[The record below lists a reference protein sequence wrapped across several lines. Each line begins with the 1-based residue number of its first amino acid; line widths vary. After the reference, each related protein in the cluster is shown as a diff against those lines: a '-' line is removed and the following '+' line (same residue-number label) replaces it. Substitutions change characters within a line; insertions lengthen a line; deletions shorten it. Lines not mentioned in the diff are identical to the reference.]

1 MSGVEIRVRS
11 DSRQAR
17 RDLSQLE
24 NSVKNIETRT
34 ARATSAFRKMALGIG
49 AALAGGAVVKGVNR
63 ASDSLVNLEN
73 RIALVTGRGKALD
86 KTMNDLFKIAKRTRG
101 DIGGSAETFNRF
113 GIALKGSG
121 KSAEEILRA
130 VESVNK
136 AVAISGS
143 GAESAR
149 AALFQLG
156 QGLASGQLRGQEL
169 NSVLEQAPRLAG
181 AIADELGKP
190 LGSLRKLAEQ
200 GEITTDVVFNALI
213 NQAGKL
219 SEEFETMEGTSEQAF
234 SVMKDQIGR
243 VVGEIS
249 AALNITGSFTD
260 KFNAISD
267 SLEKNRVSI
276 VSGVVGSI
284 QSIGSVFTGISDS
297 IKGIVSIL
305 ATAVVYI
312 KDLATFGNKIDINFA
327 KPELLEKASKS
338 MANIVGFLRDAKGD
352 TRFVTKAMD
361 GMSKSIIK
369 AFDTLK
375 DFKSTSLEKIV
386 NLSKLAS
393 DNLKDLYQ
401 EGKKFAALKYLQLR
415 GGDGAI
421 RDYITYVKI
430 LRAQRDAEKSAERLF
445 KNTADFATKYLSKAW
460 KSIKTFLNLI
470 ERKFYWVYDEVIQN
484 SWWTD
489 TMEQTYYLAE
499 KWLGKA
505 SDSVSRFG
513 DKVNEKFRGVF
524 ASFKSGSEAFRSS
537 FTLDDIKIKFS
548 DARASFSDLAKG
560 ASVALSQGLKTSF
573 DTLGAISPVLSAT
586 FGAALVAGV
595 TKFLSPALFKKTF
608 ARIGPLAVVGLLAG
622 LASGIS
628 KQIVDSGIFNQLGAN
643 LGTTL
648 ALGFDAFLDLIPAA
662 TDAMIQSFNSLGKAF
677 GKQLEGSLIG
687 LPAKLLSFVPG
698 GGLLT
703 TLLYGSVVA
712 AVFFKGIRTAMFS
725 MLASVVKSSKLL
737 TRGKGVLSMLMF
749 GSKGSLAIIGATTAA
764 SVALLGDVVG
774 TELSATLGLMAGLM
788 TSSLLLSTRQLS
800 YLSTVFGALRTTITG
815 GSKAILAGST
825 AAFKGM
831 NIAGLFTFRNLRTQS
846 TLTTGLISTQFATM
860 GTKVK
865 TAISFLST
873 GRGRILGIG
882 LAALGATAALT
893 GAANAATDLGDATSG
908 GIFSADNLF
917 YGLTVASIL
926 PIIWKPLKKVAG
938 IVGRRLGLGIAFGA
952 LKGLGAALIAGITA
966 IFSPFVLAFAAVA
979 ATATLGYIAIFGTEG
994 SFMSMVTKTL
1004 TKVKRAFGL
1013 TFDNDLR
1020 VGIDTKRE
1028 ARGLRNRTTGG
1039 LDKAVVDQLQR
1050 IDFGGLSQKSA
1061 FKITD
1066 SVKTVSELTEKA
1078 NSERLRFGK
1087 VSAETAQK
1095 LQAAQEETT
1104 RAVRE
1109 GAKNVP
1115 DSAES
1120 VETGLSGVARNLAV
1134 GIESTGFFSNLTA
1147 DFKIFFERS
1156 GNNVKRFFGKAT
1168 TDLDRRLELS
1178 QAVAESDLNDPEE
1191 FKKIIEQFMLA
1202 NGSFD
1207 NAALPQSI
1215 QGNQQVLD
1223 KLQSIALGQE
1233 TPSDQLV
1240 QALLRAIDEGRQAD
1254 KSILGSILIATG
1266 ALEKLGITSL
1276 TANQKAIQNAI
1287 TAGADE
1293 GRQQRIIA
1301 NVKELDNVVNALSK
1315 AGTNVADSF
1324 ALINKFER
1332 KAISDLVERAK
1343 LERTLI
1349 DEAKAEQF
1357 QAENESEEI
1366 AADLKL
1372 FNANTELANVEF
1384 LLQRAIADA
1393 IKTGIDKTNFQT
1405 LTNILNDAGIDEAV
1419 AEQIAKGLAIASDDT
1434 NLTSFDRN
1442 LFGRGLEKLNFGSA
1456 LGNREGG
1463 ASTSLKPETINTA
1476 LLNLQQQKK
1485 ILEELTASQ
1494 DNLSEK
1500 ETKRFIQTKDNI
1512 KKLTKEVEL
1521 YASFIDGLEV
1531 TDSELPNLLS
1541 TVASISDIDNLDL
1554 DKFFKIEPDTQK
1566 QVALMASQIE
1576 LLKNTNPGDLNLL
1589 GLGDFGADVGGRE
1602 KLIAELEQG
1611 IDNVLGKFGDTI
1623 RTGFLSDFEEI
1634 AQETGLSFNEISA
1647 LGVKANTKIRNSIE
1661 TIAKAQKA
1669 LNKLSVGDTSER
1681 AEQLRLIKEA
1691 EASINRQLMGGT
1703 ISSVRTGLE
1712 RQGVDAGLA
1721 TESPEAMGIGLNIAK
1736 LQRELGTINADD
1748 IKQRDIILGQIKQQE
1763 RLLDGITD
1771 KAKSSADGIRD
1782 SFKGSLSGL
1791 LTGEIVSLE
1800 DAFTPLL
1807 DSLSM
1812 GIIDTVV
1819 DSFTEAMFQTAGLD
1833 SMFEDLFGSMFK
1845 FGENNGDEA
1854 GGFLSG
1860 LFGGKKDKDV
1870 KEGSK
1875 KAAEPFGGVFNDFLG
1890 GLGDKFSGI
1899 TESFGGIFSGLT
1911 GSLGGLFEGLGGTFS
1926 SLLGSLGGLF
1936 GGGGGGGSDLLGTA
1950 LSLGSSFLGIPGFSQ
1965 GGTVRSTP
1973 FSQVGKDSV
1982 PAMLMPGE
1990 VVMSKNAVRNDS
2002 LNNTSSQQSFSIN
2015 VQGDVSTQTRK
2026 EIVKMMPQIA
2036 GGVNAQ
2042 NKENNFRG

>member
-34 ARATSAFRKMALGIG
+34 ARATSAFRKMAIGIG

-327 KPELLEKASKS
+327 KPELLERASKS

-386 NLSKLAS
+386 KLSKLAS
-393 DNLKDLYQ
+393 DNLKDLYK

-415 GGDGAI
+415 GGNGAI
-421 RDYITYVKI
+421 DDYVMYVKI
-430 LRAQRDAEKSAERLF
+430 LRAQRKAEESAGKLF
-445 KNTADFATKYLSKAW
+445 KNTADLATKYLSKAW

-513 DKVNEKFRGVF
+513 DKVSEKFRGVF

-560 ASVALSQGLKTSF
+560 ASVALSQGLKNSF

-608 ARIGPLAVVGLLAG
+608 ARIGPLAIVGLLAG

-628 KQIVDSGIFNQLGAN
+628 KQVVDSGIFNQLGAN

-648 ALGFDAFLDLIPAA
+648 AIGFDAFLDLIPAA
-662 TDAMIQSFNSLGKAF
+662 TDAMIQSLNSLGKAF
-677 GKQLEGSLIG
+677 GKQLEGSILG
-687 LPAKLLSFVPG
+687 LPAKILSFLPG

-703 TLLYGSVVA
+703 TILYGGIVA
-712 AVFFKGIRTAMFS
+712 AVFFKGIRTAMFKMVGS
-725 MLASVVKSSKLL
+725 IVASSKVL

-774 TELSATLGLMAGLM
+774 TELSATLGLMAGM
-788 TSSLLLSTRQLS
+788 MGSSLLLSTRQLS
-800 YLSTVFGALRTTITG
+800 YLSTVFGTLRTTIV
-815 GSKAILAGST
+815 AGSVQIMAGAT
-825 AAFKGM
+825 AAFKAI

-846 TLTTGLISTQFATM
+846 TLTTGLISTQFTAM
-860 GTKVK
+860 GAK
-865 TAISFLST
+865 ASMALSFLT
-873 GRGRILGIG
+873 KGKGKILGIG
-882 LAALGATAALT
+882 LAALGATALLS
-893 GAANAATDLGDATSG
+893 GAANAATDLGEATSG
-908 GIFSADNLF
+908 GILSADNLF

-938 IVGRRLGLGIAFGA
+938 IVGKRLGLGIAFGA

-1028 ARGLRNRTTGG
+1028 ARGLRNRSVGG
-1039 LDKAVVDQLQR
+1039 LDKQVVDQLQR
-1050 IDFGGLSQKSA
+1050 IDFGGLSQKGA
-1061 FKITD
+1061 FKISK
-1066 SVKTVSELTEKA
+1066 SVTEVSKLTEKA

-1087 VSAETAQK
+1087 VSAETAKK

-1168 TDLDRRLELS
+1168 TDLERRLELS
-1178 QAVAESDLNDPEE
+1178 TAVKEADLNDPEE

-1254 KSILGSILIATG
+1254 KSIIGSILVATG

-1287 TAGADE
+1287 TAGNDE
-1293 GRQQRIIA
+1293 GRQQQIIA
-1301 NVKELDNVVNALSK
+1301 NVKELDNVLNAISQ
-1315 AGTNVADSF
+1315 AGGNVADSF
-1324 ALINKFER
+1324 SLINQFER
-1332 KAISDLVERAK
+1332 KFISDLIERQKVEQQ
-1343 LERTLI
+1343 LL
-1349 DEAKAEQF
+1349 AESKVDKF
-1357 QAENESEEI
+1357 QAENKDERR
-1366 AADLKL
+1366 AADKKG
-1372 FNANTELANVEF
+1372 ADASAELTRINLE
-1384 LLQRAIADA
+1384 LERAIEDS
-1393 IKTGIDKTNFQT
+1393 IQTGINDTNFKN
-1405 LTNILNDAGIDEAV
+1405 LLDILEDAGIDEVV
-1419 AEQIAKGLAIASDDT
+1419 ADQIAKGLAIAGDGS
-1434 NLTSFDRN
+1434 NFTSFDRN
-1442 LFGRGLEKLNFGSA
+1442 LFGNGLEKLNFGA
-1456 LGNREGG
+1456 MIGNREGG
-1463 ASTSLKPETINTA
+1463 ASTSVNPDDINLA
-1476 LLNLQQQKK
+1476 LLGLKQEKK
-1485 ILEELTASQ
+1485 ILEELESAQ
-1494 DNLSEK
+1494 GQLSET
-1500 ETKRFIQTKDNI
+1500 ETNRYIKTKDNI
-1512 KKLTKEVEL
+1512 KKLTKDVEL
-1521 YASFIDGLEV
+1521 YASFIDAAEV

-1541 TVASISDIDNLDL
+1541 SVASLSDIDNLDL
-1554 DKFFKIEPDTQK
+1554 DKFFRIEPDTQK

-1576 LLKNTNPGDLNLL
+1576 LLKNTSAGDLNLL
-1589 GLGDFGADVGGRE
+1589 GLGDFGNDIGGRD
-1602 KLIAELEQG
+1602 KLIAELEDG
-1611 IDNVLGKFGDTI
+1611 IDNILGKFGNSI

-1634 AQETGLSFNEISA
+1634 QQETGLTFNQIAS
-1647 LGVKANTKIRNSIE
+1647 LGVDANSKIRKSIDD
-1661 TIAKAQKA
+1661 ISKAQKA
-1669 LNKLSVGDTSER
+1669 LNELSVGDTAER

-1691 EASINRQLMGGT
+1691 EDSINRQLMGGT
-1703 ISSVRTGLE
+1703 INSVRTGLE

-1736 LQRELGTINADD
+1736 LQRELGRINADD
-1748 IKQRDIILGQIKQQE
+1748 IKQRDIILAQIKQQE

-1771 KAKSSADGIRD
+1771 KAKSSSETIKD
-1782 SFKGSLSGL
+1782 SFKGSTTSF
-1791 LTGEIVSLE
+1791 LTGEISSLE
-1800 DAFTPLL
+1800 DAFKPVL

-1819 DSFTEAMFQTAGLD
+1819 DSFTDALFQTAGLD
-1833 SMFEDLFGSMFK
+1833 KMFDNLFAGMFK
-1845 FGENNGDEA
+1845 FGEQGGGEA

-1860 LFGGKKDKDV
+1860 LFGGKKKDA
-1870 KEGSK
+1870 KEKSK
-1875 KAAEPFGGVFNDFLG
+1875 DAAEPFGGVFNDFLG

-1911 GSLGGLFEGLGGTFS
+1911 GSLGGLFDGLGGTFS
-1926 SLLGSLGGLF
+1926 SLLGSIGGMF
-1936 GGGGGGGSDLLGTA
+1936 GGGGGGSDLLGTA
-1950 LSLGSSFLGIPGFSQ
+1950 LKLGGSFFGIPGFSQ
-1965 GGTVRSTP
+1965 GGTVQSTA

-2002 LNNTSSQQSFSIN
+2002 LNNSSSQQSFNIN
-2015 VQGDVSTQTRK
+2015 VQGDVSRQARQ
-2026 EIVKMMPQIA
+2026 EIVKMIPQIT
-2036 GGVNAQ
+2036 GGVNRQ